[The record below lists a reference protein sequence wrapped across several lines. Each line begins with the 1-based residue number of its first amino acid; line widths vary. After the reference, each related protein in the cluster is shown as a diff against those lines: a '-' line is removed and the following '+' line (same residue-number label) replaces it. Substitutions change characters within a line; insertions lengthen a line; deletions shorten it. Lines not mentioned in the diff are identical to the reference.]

1 MVHNEQKKTR
11 MAVIMS
17 PFSMI
22 WKSHHSLKSK
32 GMMGH
37 KWSLND
43 MFDVLVIMITVLSNL
58 IVYSSRLLLEELILL
73 KA

>member
-1 MVHNEQKKTR
+1 
-11 MAVIMS
+11 
-17 PFSMI
+17 
-22 WKSHHSLKSK
+22 
-32 GMMGH
+32 MGH

-58 IVYSSRLLLEELILL
+58 IVYSSRLLLKELILL

>member
-1 MVHNEQKKTR
+1 
-11 MAVIMS
+11 
-17 PFSMI
+17 
-22 WKSHHSLKSK
+22 
-32 GMMGH
+32 MGH

-58 IVYSSRLLLEELILL
+58 IVYSSRLLFKELILL

>member
-1 MVHNEQKKTR
+1 MVHNEQKKAR
-11 MAVIMS
+11 MSVIMS

-22 WKSHHSLKSK
+22 WKPHHSLKSTEII
-32 GMMGH
+32 
-37 KWSLND
+37 WLISD

-58 IVYSSRLLLEELILL
+58 IVYSSRLLLEEPILL

>member
-1 MVHNEQKKTR
+1 
-11 MAVIMS
+11 
-17 PFSMI
+17 
-22 WKSHHSLKSK
+22 
-32 GMMGH
+32 MGH